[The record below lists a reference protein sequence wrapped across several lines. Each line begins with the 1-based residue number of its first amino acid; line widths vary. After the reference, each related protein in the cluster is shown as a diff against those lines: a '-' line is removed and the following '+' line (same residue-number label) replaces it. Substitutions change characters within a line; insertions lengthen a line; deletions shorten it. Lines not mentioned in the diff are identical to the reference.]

1 MIKNIFFNTTKKFYI
16 SGKISIAL
24 FLIISTL
31 LPCSAYAKTLAV
43 FPFAVYSDKPSD
55 FIRHG
60 VNSMLT
66 SRLSGGD
73 IEIIRYKD
81 FQSLLIGD
89 EKKGIIKEKRV
100 ENLSRKLNVDYSIF
114 GSITTL
120 AKSYSLDLSV
130 LTLRPERKSLKK
142 ISHVLKEDQFIPKLS
157 DIAYQIRAVIE
168 GKEIAIPKIA
178 APAPIIDDSKTSPMG
193 IFSEIEKEKKGSADI
208 EKGLFFQETREA
220 KGFKP
225 TGKISV
231 DFSIMAFAVG
241 NLDGKDGAEL
251 IMLGRKKL
259 FIYTKK
265 GDVFVNIDSLKAG
278 IGEDFIKVSVG
289 DADKNGLPEIYLAS
303 RYGIRART
311 TVLEWSGSF
320 KKLNRLTGHVQ
331 AIKDPSKNKT
341 VLLFQAS
348 KADEFFKGPIFFM
361 DYDQQGKPVQSDKAP
376 KLKGSQFYTV
386 ALFDLDK
393 DGNNE
398 WIGLGEDSR
407 LNVWDSE
414 GDVKW
419 KGTKRLG
426 GTNNAIRIGNA
437 TPGELPPRIP
447 FNSRPLITDVDRDGK
462 EEILVVRNIPIVE
475 HMADFKVYD
484 KSNLIGY
491 RIEGT
496 DLSPAWETRDM
507 GYCLV
512 GIEGYGQT
520 LFLAGQKAKIINIK
534 KGSGFVMWFD

>member
-55 FIRHG
+55 FLRHG
-60 VNSMLT
+60 VSIMLS

-73 IEIIRYKD
+73 IEILRYKD
-81 FQSLLIGD
+81 FESLLIGD
-89 EKKGIIKEKRV
+89 EKKGIIKDKRA
-100 ENLSRKLNVDYSIF
+100 EELSRKLNVDYSIF

-130 LTLRPERKSLKK
+130 LTLRPKGPSLKK

-168 GKEIAIPKIA
+168 GKEIAVPKIA
-178 APAPIIDDSKTSPMG
+178 APPPIKDDSKTSPMG
-193 IFSEIEKEKKGSADI
+193 IFSEIEKEKKSSADI

-220 KGFKP
+220 RGFKP

-251 IMLGRKKL
+251 VMLGRKKL
-259 FIYTKK
+259 FIYTKNS
-265 GDVFVNIDSLKAG
+265 GAFVNIDSLKAG
-278 IGEDFIKVSVG
+278 IGEDFIKASVG
-289 DADKNGLPEIYLAS
+289 DADKNGLPEIYLIS

-348 KADEFFKGPIFFM
+348 KPDEFFKGPLFFM
-361 DYDQQGKPVQSDKAP
+361 DYDQQGKLVQTDKAP
-376 KLKGSQFYTV
+376 RLKGAQFYTV

-437 TPGELPPRIP
+437 TPGDLPPRVP
-447 FNSRPLITDVDRDGK
+447 FNSRPLIADVDRDGK

-484 KSNLIGY
+484 KYSLIGY
-491 RIEGT
+491 RLEGT
-496 DLSPAWETRDM
+496 NLSPTWGTRDTDF
-507 GYCLV
+507 CLV
-512 GIEGYGQT
+512 GMEEYGQT
-520 LFLAGQKAKIINIK
+520 LYLAAQKAKIINIK
-534 KGSGFVMWFD
+534 KGSGLVMWFD

>member
-1 MIKNIFFNTTKKFYI
+1 
-16 SGKISIAL
+16 
-24 FLIISTL
+24 
-31 LPCSAYAKTLAV
+31 
-43 FPFAVYSDKPSD
+43 
-55 FIRHG
+55 
-60 VNSMLT
+60 MLT